1 MSRIP
6 STTTEGR
13 SSRCECQLA
22 FDAAFARFYEGF
34 GRGAPSVFIQW
45 VVSFEKAF
53 VNLMELSLSVSNL
66 PCYESIE
73 SP

>member
-13 SSRCECQLA
+13 SSSRCECQLA
-22 FDAAFARFYEGF
+22 FDAPVFARFYERF
-34 GRGAPSVFIQW
+34 AEPVFIQW